1 MTKIKA
7 MLFAAGLGTRLK
19 PFTNNHPKALAVV
32 NGKTLLERNILYL
45 KKSGITDLVINV
57 HHFADQIISFL
68 KDNQNFGINIQ
79 VSNESEEVL
88 ETGGGLKKAI
98 PLLNDAETIIVMNA
112 DILSNLDVNKLIA
125 FHQEKKSLATLAVT
139 KRETSRYLLFEN
151 EELVGWENLKTGEV
165 KMPKP
170 KPSENT
176 NQLAFSGIQVLS
188 KEFLSK
194 ILQEGKFSIIETY
207 LSLCATEKIHAYNH
221 TGDVLIDVG
230 KPEAIEKASE
240 FFE

>member
-1 MTKIKA
+1 

-32 NGKTLLERNILYL
+32 NEKTLLERNILYL
-45 KKSGITDLVINV
+45 KNSGITDLVINV

-79 VSNESEEVL
+79 ISNESEEVL

-112 DILSNLDVNKLIA
+112 DILSNLDVNKLIV

-165 KMPKP
+165 KMSKP
-170 KPSENT
+170 FENT

-194 ILQEGKFSIIETY
+194 ISQEGKFSIIETY
-207 LSLCATEKIHAYNH
+207 LSLCTTEKIHAYNH

-230 KPEAIEKASE
+230 KPEAIEKASA